1 MTYGQL
7 LGWADMKEILTKGE
21 MTLED
26 LREMWTALPKSID
39 SVGKE
44 EEGINIDAFLSLNE
58 AIEDKILSFEVNEE
72 GPVVL

>member
-26 LREMWTALPKSID
+26 LRGMWTALPKSIE
-39 SVGKE
+39 SVGKA